1 MFSPTMFR
9 EDSIEDTLPML
20 PAEAAMQSGDGLEI
34 SALGTFA
41 ATSASGQRQQAS
53 IKPSA

>member
-1 MFSPTMFR
+1 MFR